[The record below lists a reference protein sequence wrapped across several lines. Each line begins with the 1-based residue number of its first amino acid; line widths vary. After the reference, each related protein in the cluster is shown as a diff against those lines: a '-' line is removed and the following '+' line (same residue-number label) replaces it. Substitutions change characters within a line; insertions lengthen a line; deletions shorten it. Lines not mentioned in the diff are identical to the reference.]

1 VNKLPQ
7 RPCIFVLIL
16 VKVWSADNQSQT
28 KMQRRS
34 FIKTSSAAL
43 MGAGTLG
50 RPPEEKRILE
60 TYCPTLSLNAYSF
73 NQALLDGEMSLEQLF
88 QFAAETGFAAVDLTA
103 YYIPG
108 YPLPPSDDL
117 LYEIKRKAF
126 RKGISFS
133 GTGVRNDF
141 TVSDPEE
148 LDQEIEH
155 VKEWIIAASKLGAP
169 NIRVFDGKSKA
180 GGPAAGPIRKQV
192 VDAFRECAVFGSR
205 YGVNVA
211 FQNHHDFTVDTADI
225 IDIIK
230 RVDFDWF
237 GLMLDTGSV
246 SGPDPYLEIEKL
258 IPYAVSWQVKEEVRM
273 GDGTR
278 AVDFPRLM
286 SLIHKGRYQGFLP
299 LETLG
304 EGDPKEKV
312 RKLFLEVSKYL

>member
-1 VNKLPQ
+1 MK
-7 RPCIFVLIL
+7 
-16 VKVWSADNQSQT
+16 
-28 KMQRRS
+28 RRS

-43 MGAGTLG
+43 VGAGTLG
-50 RPPEEKRILE
+50 RPNEEIRILS

-73 NQALLDGEMSLEQLF
+73 NDALLDGSMSLEQLF

-108 YPLPPSDDL
+108 YPAAPSDDL

-141 TVSDPEE
+141 TLRDPEK
-148 LDQEIEH
+148 LATEIEH
-155 VKEWIIAASKLGAP
+155 VKTWILAASKLGAP
-169 NIRVFDGKSKA
+169 NIRVFDGKA
-180 GGPAAGPIRKQV
+180 QNGGSVAGPIRKQV
-192 VDAFRECAVFGSR
+192 MDAFRECAVFGAR

-211 FQNHHDFTVDTADI
+211 FQNHHDFLVDTRDI
-225 IDIIK
+225 IDMLK
-230 RVDFDWF
+230 RVDSEWF

-246 SGPDPYLEIEKL
+246 VGEDPYEEIEKL
-258 IPYAVSWQVKEEVRM
+258 IPYAVSWQLKEKVRM
-273 GDGTR
+273 GEESVP
-278 AVDFPRLM
+278 VDIPRLM
-286 SLIHKGRYQGFLP
+286 SLIHKGGYQGFLP

-312 RKLFLEVSKYL
+312 QDLFQKVTKYL